1 VLKTENTSSVS
12 TITPSQSNKRAKL
25 GFCPR
30 AYQCETKTASDCIK
44 LGVLSKSG
52 SAPAQKRRREGAV
65 HWNSPQGED
74 CVVNL
79 RN

>member
-1 VLKTENTSSVS
+1 VLKTGNTSSVS

-30 AYQCETKTASDCIK
+30 AYQCETNTASVYIK
-44 LGVLSKSG
+44 LGVLPKSG
-52 SAPAQKRRREGAV
+52 SAPAQKLRMEGAV
-65 HWNSPQGED
+65 HWNTPQGEE
-74 CVVNL
+74 CAVHL